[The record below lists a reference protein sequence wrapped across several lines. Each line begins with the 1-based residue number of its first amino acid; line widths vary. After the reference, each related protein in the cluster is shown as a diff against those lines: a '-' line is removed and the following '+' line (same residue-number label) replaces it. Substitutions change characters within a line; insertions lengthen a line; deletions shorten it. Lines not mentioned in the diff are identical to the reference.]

1 MGEDRGISHTWTWDW
16 LVREEEAVDLL
27 PLVAVSTTLLAST
40 EDLFLGLVETVPM
53 VVWFSHQRTPHL
65 SPVVVAKFG
74 PGFERFVTALAE
86 VLGPRVLPSEML
98 PCKSPL
104 VAADF

>member
-27 PLVAVSTTLLAST
+27 PLVAVGTTLLTGA
-40 EDLFLGLVETVPM
+40 EDPFLDLVEAVPM
-53 VVWFSHQRTPHL
+53 GVWFSHKRAPHF

-74 PGFERFVTALAE
+74 SGLERFVTALTG
-86 VLGPRVLPSEML
+86 VLGPRVLPYEML
-98 PCKSPL
+98 P
-104 VAADF
+104 